1 MGNTRSVE
9 GKKRDS
15 ERDMDQG
22 RLRAGVRW
30 AERAPERQIMRQT
43 ERERVSLAL
52 CVVEVLDR
60 FSWVLLHIQM

>member
-1 MGNTRSVE
+1 
-9 GKKRDS
+9 
-15 ERDMDQG
+15 MDQG

-60 FSWVLLHIQM
+60 VFLGFASHPNVTSGPLTV

>member
-1 MGNTRSVE
+1 
-9 GKKRDS
+9 
-15 ERDMDQG
+15 MDQG